1 MRVDFNYRRDQGGK
15 KRPLATAEGIWGVRA
30 WEGSNCCVIRFTK
43 RSSSAADW
51 FSIAF
56 CSSLSFSSAYG
67 MRFGTAAI
75 DVITVFPKTKEKKKK
90 ETRYVDR
97 HLSQPPLQQC
107 PFRCLCSAG
116 GGVRSSSSSSSVR
129 EYRGRGSTVFLEC
142 MMEVGFEM
150 GFTLSLRGPGGE
162 NGGAT

>member
-75 DVITVFPKTKEKKKK
+75 DVITVFPKTKEKKRKK
-90 ETRYVDR
+90 QDMWIDTYHSLLYNSALFAVSVLPAVVSGLLQA
-97 HLSQPPLQQC
+97 HLAFVSTEAEDQQH
-107 PFRCLCSAG
+107 SWNA
-116 GGVRSSSSSSSVR
+116 
-129 EYRGRGSTVFLEC
+129 
-142 MMEVGFEM
+142 
-150 GFTLSLRGPGGE
+150 
-162 NGGAT
+162 